1 MPEPVAV
8 ELSDS
13 DDDRRSPDGDSRPHD
28 TIDLSTP
35 LAFILKKQR
44 TALDSNP
51 TVFVI
56 DDEHTPETP
65 ALGLTASA
73 SIPSFV
79 PETPFSGLSKQDL
92 SMIKFSN
99 FSSPILNAGSSGPSF
114 VEETPIHKSR
124 LNFWLAKC
132 TKGVEGPQNLT
143 SSVTNI
149 YKSSGTNGLICLD
162 SDSESDDISKFESQ
176 KSYDRIGFT
185 VEMEG
190 GTKVSS
196 RICHSTCLIGNTNIV
211 EASAR
216 DSKPTSFQSDAHLV
230 QKSIYCHHCNTDLPP
245 SPPTGDRS
253 APSPLSLPAAV
264 AADGDQRLCEETDG
278 LEPFIKALKPK
289 SKNRDNSGRGNKI
302 DEARERKKILKDEQL
317 RLKDEKK
324 LQKEQEK
331 MLKAAQKAEAAEMK
345 KVQKEKQ
352 KWEKGKFALKSIV
365 ALIDTRIVEL
375 GPIGGHLITR
385 LAENGISYRITSNP
399 IEKSILWT
407 MGIPEQLSQIPSEP
421 VDIKYV
427 LLLYEAEEFC
437 NLVLN
442 GYLLDHASNVRSL
455 YPLHQICYLTNK
467 LMAYINKREQCQ
479 YKDPANSSCWKRPP
493 IEEVLAKLATQ
504 FVGVHSRQCIDEAE
518 VAEHVLGLT
527 CNLAIC
533 QYRKKLSRLSINA
546 NGSLVP
552 KDCADKD
559 LIKKS
564 TWLKAL
570 LAIPKVQPRFAIAIG
585 KKYPTMKSLL
595 IAYMDPNISVHEKEF
610 LLSDLRIEGLLGDN
624 RRLGEICSKRVY
636 RILMAQ
642 SGGLIADDIES
653 GSDFFGHHKPVGLYD
668 FDG

>member
-124 LNFWLAKC
+124 LNFLLAKC
-132 TKGVEGPQNLT
+132 TKGAEGPQNLT

-216 DSKPTSFQSDAHLV
+216 DSKPTSFQSDAHL
-230 QKSIYCHHCNTDLPP
+230 
-245 SPPTGDRS
+245 
-253 APSPLSLPAAV
+253 
-264 AADGDQRLCEETDG
+264 GDQSLCEETDG

-302 DEARERKKILKDEQL
+302 DEARERKRILKDEQL

-559 LIKKS
+559 RIKKS

-595 IAYMDPNISVHEKEF
+595 KAYMDPNISVHEKEF

-642 SGGLIADDIES
+642 SGGLITNDIES
-653 GSDFFGHHKPVGLYD
+653 GADFFGHHQPVGLYD

>member
-56 DDEHTPETP
+56 DDEHTPEKP
-65 ALGLTASA
+65 SLGLTASA

-196 RICHSTCLIGNTNIV
+196 RIFHSTCLIGNTNIV

-216 DSKPTSFQSDAHLV
+216 DSKPTSFQSDAHL
-230 QKSIYCHHCNTDLPP
+230 
-245 SPPTGDRS
+245 
-253 APSPLSLPAAV
+253 
-264 AADGDQRLCEETDG
+264 GDQSLCEETDG

-302 DEARERKKILKDEQL
+302 DEARERKRILKDEQL

-375 GPIGGHLITR
+375 GPIGGHSFCTQ
-385 LAENGISYRITSNP
+385 IS
-399 IEKSILWT
+399 
-407 MGIPEQLSQIPSEP
+407 
-421 VDIKYV
+421 
-427 LLLYEAEEFC
+427 F
-437 NLVLN
+437 
-442 GYLLDHASNVRSL
+442 
-455 YPLHQICYLTNK
+455 
-467 LMAYINKREQCQ
+467 
-479 YKDPANSSCWKRPP
+479 SS
-493 IEEVLAKLATQ
+493 
-504 FVGVHSRQCIDEAE
+504 
-518 VAEHVLGLT
+518 
-527 CNLAIC
+527 
-533 QYRKKLSRLSINA
+533 
-546 NGSLVP
+546 
-552 KDCADKD
+552 
-559 LIKKS
+559 
-564 TWLKAL
+564 
-570 LAIPKVQPRFAIAIG
+570 
-585 KKYPTMKSLL
+585 
-595 IAYMDPNISVHEKEF
+595 
-610 LLSDLRIEGLLGDN
+610 
-624 RRLGEICSKRVY
+624 
-636 RILMAQ
+636 
-642 SGGLIADDIES
+642 
-653 GSDFFGHHKPVGLYD
+653 
-668 FDG
+668 